1 MQEPVVVG
9 PRTWWLCLE
18 SERVLTG
25 ERSGGERRHCETE
38 KEDCGLR
45 EMREWG
51 FSSGC
56 WKSKSFRTTKLVNSR
71 SETKACRCFQISWI
85 TRSLILNLEWKKL
98 GFNPNVTRVLGMLF
112 LFCFWIKIGAIGLDA
127 LIQKSIPQ
135 NASLQKSSESDHTAY
150 QNNLL
155 ITQICSIA

>member
-51 FSSGC
+51 VFK
-56 WKSKSFRTTKLVNSR
+56 WLLK
-71 SETKACRCFQISWI
+71 
-85 TRSLILNLEWKKL
+85 
-98 GFNPNVTRVLGMLF
+98 
-112 LFCFWIKIGAIGLDA
+112 
-127 LIQKSIPQ
+127 IQKFPD
-135 NASLQKSSESDHTAY
+135 NEACEFKKRDKSLS
-150 QNNLL
+150 LL
-155 ITQICSIA
+155 SN